1 MNTMLDTTS
10 FSLGGQCLMYILVML
25 GSVMGISGAVNLVRS
40 HPVWEHPTVWVFATV
55 NLVFV
60 AGFVWICWFHY
71 QIYLTLPLELPDN
84 MVAWL
89 NNQLEAMN
97 SRSAYGLPLL
107 SPSHPP
113 RYTVPVWI
121 ENEKYYF
128 WFMCYSIMALIA
140 HYRIHHH
147 RLRALLHLLL
157 SAQILILFFASDP
170 FSTPLPGFFAEV
182 RPWFEAAQSPR
193 EQIGLFMRLY
203 PRMVFYYNASYMWVH
218 PPMLFLSYA
227 CITLTFVTSVFMLVK
242 RDEAIETAGYDFAKL
257 GFLLLTVGMLIGYP
271 WALKAWGPNW
281 WWDPKICSSIMMWS
295 VFSTYLHT
303 RLYAGRPAMWY
314 FTSALGILCFL
325 AMIFTFL
332 TSLFFPGEHTS
343 Q

>member
-1 MNTMLDTTS
+1 
-10 FSLGGQCLMYILVML
+10 
-25 GSVMGISGAVNLVRS
+25 
-40 HPVWEHPTVWVFATV
+40 
-55 NLVFV
+55 
-60 AGFVWICWFHY
+60 
-71 QIYLTLPLELPDN
+71 
-84 MVAWL
+84 
-89 NNQLEAMN
+89 
-97 SRSAYGLPLL
+97 
-107 SPSHPP
+107 
-113 RYTVPVWI
+113 
-121 ENEKYYF
+121 
-128 WFMCYSIMALIA
+128 MCYSIMALIA
-140 HYRIHHH
+140 HYRIRYH
-147 RLRALLHLLL
+147 RLRALLNLLL
-157 SAQILILFFASDP
+157 SVQVLILFFAVDP
-170 FSTPLPGFFAEV
+170 FSNPLPGFFAEV
-182 RPWFEAAQSPR
+182 RPWFEAAISPR
-193 EQIGLFMRLY
+193 ERIGILMRLY

-218 PPMLFLSYA
+218 PPMLFLAYG

-303 RLYAGRPAMWY
+303 RLYAGRQGMWY